1 MKKKNKLTGKFVVVF
16 DTIVDGN
23 QAVKDE
29 DNNPVLYNSHDEA
42 FKEIF
47 DGALS
52 MFNNYSKEE
61 IKEYAE
67 AVTPALLKQMNK
79 LFKSGDV
86 KAMKEFFNK
95 HPDLNY
101 NEEWVEKADEFILGR
116 KAIFTGKGVQIVGK
130 KLK

>member
-1 MKKKNKLTGKFVVVF
+1 MAKKNKLTGKFVVVF
-16 DTIVDGN
+16 DTICDGN

-29 DNNPVLYNSHDEA
+29 NNNPVLYNSYDEA

-67 AVTPALLKQMNK
+67 AVTPALLKKMNK
-79 LFKSGDV
+79 IFKSDDV
-86 KAMKEFFNK
+86 KAMKELFDK

-101 NEEWVEKADEFILGR
+101 NEECVEKADEFILGR